1 MSYKELG
8 ISTITPLA
16 KLEGGLNGPRF
27 IAEKETVK
35 GDKELISVLPPDYD
49 LSKSI
54 QVKQHILE
62 AAVAKH
68 GYIPFDHEPLTS
80 FEEYEEYLRELSKPR
95 ES

>member
-8 ISTITPLA
+8 ISTIKPLA

-27 IAEKETVK
+27 IAEKEILK
-35 GDKELISVLPPDYD
+35 GDKELIFILPPDYD
-49 LSKSI
+49 LSRSVS
-54 QVKQHILE
+54 VKQHILE

-80 FEEYEEYLRELSKPR
+80 FEEYEEYLREVNKPK